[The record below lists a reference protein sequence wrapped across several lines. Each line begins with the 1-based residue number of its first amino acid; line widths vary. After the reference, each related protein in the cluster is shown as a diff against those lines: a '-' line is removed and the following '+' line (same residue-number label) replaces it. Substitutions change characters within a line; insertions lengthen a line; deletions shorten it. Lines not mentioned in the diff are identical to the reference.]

1 MILLD
6 PDSGKL
12 KGFHQELPH
21 DAWDFDSATGEFI
34 MLERGGKKY
43 VIHPSKFGFVWVA
56 EALKT
61 KLALAA

>member
-1 MILLD
+1 
-6 PDSGKL
+6 
-12 KGFHQELPH
+12 
-21 DAWDFDSATGEFI
+21 

-43 VIHPSKFGFVWVA
+43 VIHPSKSGSDWVA